1 MTWLVWLLIVPAAIW
16 GTIRVLGIE
25 RGFPLVPLV
34 AFTPYVAAASVL
46 PVLVALALRR
56 WMTAAVAAVVL
67 VVLALTVL
75 PRAFG
80 GGGPEVENG
89 VALRVLTTNIQYGG
103 GDPRAIAGLVEE
115 LDVDLL
121 SVQELTPAAV
131 GQLRQALGGNLPE
144 QALATGD
151 RASGSGLFAGHPLTE
166 ASVGERLPGGFAL
179 PSATLEL
186 AGAEPVEVYAVHTVP
201 PTFGSIATWT
211 EDLRALPATEAE
223 PLRILAGDFNATLDH
238 AELRELLADGYLDA
252 ADAAG
257 VGLATTWP
265 NGRLFPPEVT
275 IDHVLADRRI
285 EVGEVS
291 VHEIPGS
298 DHRAVFAEL
307 IVPAG

>member
-1 MTWLVWLLIVPAAIW
+1 M
-16 GTIRVLGIE
+16 LGLE
-25 RGFPLVPLV
+25 RGFPLVPLL

-46 PVLVALALRR
+46 PVVVALALRR
-56 WMTAAVAAVVL
+56 WIAAAVAALVL
-67 VVLALTVL
+67 VVLALAVL

-80 GGGPEVENG
+80 GGGPEVEDG
-89 VALRVLTTNIQYGG
+89 TALRVLTANIKYGG
-103 GDPRAIAGLVEE
+103 GDPLAIAELVEE

-131 GQLRQALGGNLPE
+131 QPLRRALGESLPAE
-144 QALATGD
+144 ALATSE
-151 RASGSGLFAGHPLTE
+151 RASGSGLFARHPLTE

-186 AGAEPVEVYAVHTVP
+186 PGAGAVEVYAVHTVP
-201 PTFGSIATWT
+201 PTARSIAPWT
-211 EDLRALPATEAE
+211 EDLRALPATKNE

-238 AELRELLADGYLDA
+238 AELRELLDDGYLDA

-265 NGRLFPPEVT
+265 NGRRFPPEVT

-285 EVGEVS
+285 GVGEVS